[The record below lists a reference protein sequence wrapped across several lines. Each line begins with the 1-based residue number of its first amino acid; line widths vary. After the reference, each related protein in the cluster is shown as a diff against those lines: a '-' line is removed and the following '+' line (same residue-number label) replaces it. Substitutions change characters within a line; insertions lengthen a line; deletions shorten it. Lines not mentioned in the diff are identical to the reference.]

1 MRLRTLLME
10 IENKDALTTFIKF
23 VVSELGLRTLPTKIT
38 VTDSAE
44 FPAQYQ
50 TFGTYASGTDTVIVY
65 YGSRHLADVLRTLAH
80 ELVHHKQRHDGKV
93 LNGNDGSDIEN
104 EANAVAGTLMRKFK
118 EVYPDLY
125 VEN

>member
-1 MRLRTLLME
+1 MNTNT
-10 IENKDALTTFIKF
+10 IHNFVKF
-23 VVSELGLRTLPTKIT
+23 VMKELGISTLPKKIIIT
-38 VTDSAE
+38 HNPT
-44 FPAQYQ
+44 FPQTQ
-50 TFGTYASGTDTVIVY
+50 LTFGTYAPDEDEIIVY
-65 YGSRHLADVLRTLAH
+65 GGTRHIADVLRTLAH

-104 EANAVAGTLMRKFK
+104 EANAVAGTLLRKFK